1 VGVACG
7 GKAEGWHVSILCIG
21 QWIAVRQ
28 KSGKGAFLRQVDDVC
43 VGTVIL
49 SLELKSS

>member
-7 GKAEGWHVSILCIG
+7 DEAEDWHVSILCIG
-21 QWIAVRQ
+21 RWIAVTQ
-28 KSGKGAFLRQVDDVC
+28 KSGKGAFLIQVDVC
-43 VGTVIL
+43 VGTVIS